1 MSIIDESIKK
11 RTIISNKNNIHIFLY
26 YTIILT
32 KIIYLVRIFTGITWQ
47 QALTSIEL
55 IANENNFTLQ
65 KNSIELH
72 NNINKVILS
81 KNGG

>member
-26 YTIILT
+26 YITILT

-47 QALTSIEL
+47 KALTLIEL

-65 KNSIELH
+65 KYLIELH

>member
-11 RTIISNKNNIHIFLY
+11 RTIILNKNNIHIFLY

-47 QALTSIEL
+47 QALTLIEL

>member
-32 KIIYLVRIFTGITWQ
+32 KVIYLVRIFTGYHMET
-47 QALTSIEL
+47 AVNLIEL
-55 IANENNFTLQ
+55 IMSENNFTLQ
-65 KNSIELH
+65 KYPIELH

>member
-11 RTIISNKNNIHIFLY
+11 RTIISNRNNIHIFLY
-26 YTIILT
+26 YITILT

-47 QALTSIEL
+47 KALTLIEL

-65 KNSIELH
+65 KYPIELH

>member
-1 MSIIDESIKK
+1 M
-11 RTIISNKNNIHIFLY
+11 
-26 YTIILT
+26 
-32 KIIYLVRIFTGITWQ
+32 RIFTGITWQ
-47 QALTSIEL
+47 QALTLIEL